1 MIRKHGKEQ
10 IMYYAYLRVSTDK
23 QDERNQKVGIDAY
36 AKEHDIKYEK
46 TFIEHISGT
55 VDVKDRILSKLLK
68 KVKKD
73 DTIIIS
79 EISRFGRKLYML
91 FCVMDELL
99 NKGVHVYSI
108 KEGWELND
116 TIQSKVMA
124 FAYGMSAEI
133 ERNMIATRTKEALQR
148 KKREGIK
155 LGRKIGSK
163 VTVHKIDKF
172 ERHIRNMLA
181 KGKSKAAICRKI
193 KVSPKTLRNFLKEK
207 GLLNECKKVRNE
219 LTTQPTVIN
228 NTVIENTKEETKCH
242 INLNNQTPILKLE
255 KNTTEELNSRMTI
268 NLTSNGYSKKKIL
281 QSVAL
286 PDFSMLI
293 NEQSN
298 LSCIRNGKKSQF
310 NTEKNGVEAKSTT
323 NENSIQNK

>member
-1 MIRKHGKEQ
+1 
-10 IMYYAYLRVSTDK
+10 MYYAYLRVSTDK

-155 LGRKIGSK
+155 LGRKKLPSTKLISLK
-163 VTVHKIDKF
+163 DASAICWLKENPKLQFAV
-172 ERHIRNMLA
+172 
-181 KGKSKAAICRKI
+181 KSK
-193 KVSPKTLRNFLKEK
+193 FLLKH
-207 GLLNECKKVRNE
+207 C
-219 LTTQPTVIN
+219 VI
-228 NTVIENTKEETKCH
+228 
-242 INLNNQTPILKLE
+242 
-255 KNTTEELNSRMTI
+255 S
-268 NLTSNGYSKKKIL
+268 
-281 QSVAL
+281 
-286 PDFSMLI
+286 
-293 NEQSN
+293 
-298 LSCIRNGKKSQF
+298 
-310 NTEKNGVEAKSTT
+310 
-323 NENSIQNK
+323 